1 VQSREQHSER
11 SIAVWGAP
19 ASGKTTFLAAL
30 QIALAKQ
37 EPDWQVIGADAESEQ
52 GLVRLTD
59 LLAAGGTFPLATG
72 DIQHYRWAL
81 VGPVQR
87 DGRRWWFGRTRQGEN
102 IKIEL
107 DLIDAPGS
115 MAVPGSQVQGN
126 LIENLAKSR
135 AIVFLYDPIRE
146 FETGDVFHNT
156 SAVLTELSQRISVP
170 DGKLPHYVAVCIT
183 KFDEV
188 RVHAAAEKLDLL
200 VRDPEPPGFPRVA
213 NEHARE
219 FFLELSNVS
228 RTGEARLIPKLL
240 ERIFH
245 PDRIR
250 YFVTSAIGFYVD
262 PETGTYRPEDFQNHI
277 PGPQGSRI
285 RGSIRP
291 INVVE
296 PLLWLSERMAAQA
309 ESTKAEE
316 LSYSVQKGSTRH
328 GRAFSGG
335 VGRC

>member
-1 VQSREQHSER
+1 MQSRERHGER

-30 QIALAKQ
+30 KIALENQ
-37 EPDWQVIGADAESEQ
+37 EPDWQVVGADAESEQ
-52 GLVRLTD
+52 SLVRLTD
-59 LLAAGGTFPLATG
+59 LLAAGGMFPLATG
-72 DIQHYRWAL
+72 DVQHYRWAL

-87 DGRRWWFGRTRQGEN
+87 DVRRWFGRAQQGEN
-102 IKIEL
+102 VRIEL

-115 MAVPGSQVQGN
+115 MAVPGSRVQGD
-126 LIENLAKSR
+126 LIENLAKSS

-156 SAVLTELSQRISVP
+156 SAVLTELSQRISTP

-200 VRDPEPPGFPRVA
+200 VTDPEPPGFPRVA

-219 FFLELSNVS
+219 FFLELSNAS
-228 RTGEARLIPKLL
+228 RSGEARLIPNLL

-262 PETGTYRPEDFQNHI
+262 PETGTYRPQDFQNHI

-291 INVVE
+291 INVME
-296 PLLWLSERMAAQA
+296 PLLWLSEQVAAQA
-309 ESTKAEE
+309 ESTEAE
-316 LSYSVQKGSTRH
+316 
-328 GRAFSGG
+328 
-335 VGRC
+335 